1 MRNKQFHFFLLE
13 FSLSLIILSVS
24 LVGAFTIFT
33 SSAQLHKET
42 EVLRKLSEEILMNA
56 EALRNPLTQWPAE
69 NELKTIITTYDL
81 NGNLSSKGIKY
92 TLSIT
97 YDTRTDFHEAQI
109 VLTDKEDKALLT
121 LEVNVLSE
129 VTP

>member
-1 MRNKQFHFFLLE
+1 MRNKQFQFFLLE

-33 SSAQLHKET
+33 SAAKLHKES
-42 EVLRKLSEEILMNA
+42 EVLRKLSEEIMMNA
-56 EALRNPLTQWPAE
+56 EALRNPMTQWPVE

-81 NGNLSSKGIKY
+81 NGYPSSTKIKY

-97 YDTRTDFHEAQI
+97 YDARTDFHEAEI
-109 VLTDKEDKALLT
+109 ILTDKEDNALLT
-121 LEVNVLSE
+121 LKVNVLPE
-129 VTP
+129 VNP

>member
-56 EALRNPLTQWPAE
+56 EALRNPLTQWPIE
-69 NELKTIITTYDL
+69 NDLKTIITTYDL
-81 NGNLSSKGIKY
+81 NGNISSKGIKY

-109 VLTDKEDKALLT
+109 VLTDKEDKTLLD
-121 LEVNVLSE
+121 LKVNVLPE

>member
-42 EVLRKLSEEILMNA
+42 EVLRKLSEEIIMNA
-56 EALRNPLTQWPAE
+56 EALRNPLTQWPIE
-69 NELKTIITTYDL
+69 NDLKTIITTYDL
-81 NGNLSSKGIKY
+81 NGNLNSKGIKY

-109 VLTDKEDKALLT
+109 VLTDKEDKTLLD
-121 LEVNVLSE
+121 LKVNVLSE

>member
-33 SSAQLHKET
+33 SAAKLHNET
-42 EVLRKLSEEILMNA
+42 EVLRKLSEEIMMNA
-56 EALRNPLTQWPAE
+56 EALRNPLTQWPVDA
-69 NELKTIITTYDL
+69 ELKTLITTYDL
-81 NGNLSSKGIKY
+81 NGLPSSNKIKY

-97 YDTRTDFHEAQI
+97 YDTRTDFHEALI

-121 LEVNVLSE
+121 LKVNVLSE
-129 VTP
+129 GNP

>member
-24 LVGAFTIFT
+24 LVGAFTIFA

-56 EALRNPLTQWPAE
+56 EALRNPLTLWPAE

>member
-24 LVGAFTIFT
+24 LVGAFTIFA

-56 EALRNPLTQWPAE
+56 EALRNPLTQWPIE
-69 NELKTIITTYDL
+69 NDLKTIITTYDL
-81 NGNLSSKGIKY
+81 NGNISSKGIKY

>member
-56 EALRNPLTQWPAE
+56 EALRNPLTQWPIE
-69 NELKTIITTYDL
+69 NDLKTIITTYDL

-109 VLTDKEDKALLT
+109 VLTDKEDKTLLD
-121 LEVNVLSE
+121 LKVNVLPE